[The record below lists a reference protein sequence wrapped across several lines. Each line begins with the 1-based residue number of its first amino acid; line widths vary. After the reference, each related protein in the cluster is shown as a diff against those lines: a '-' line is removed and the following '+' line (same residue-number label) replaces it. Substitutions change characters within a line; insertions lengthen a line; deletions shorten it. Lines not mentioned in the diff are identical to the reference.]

1 MWQRLRSADPAEL
14 LARQRRILALLWQA
28 SPRWTLI
35 SSLLMGL
42 EILLGIGL
50 LYLLKRLVDVIT
62 LSLAE
67 GEGMQLAPVLLF
79 VGLTA
84 ACSVGFMGARA
95 LARVAREAQSMEV
108 ADHVDGR
115 IHAQAV
121 GLDLSFYE
129 SPRYFDT
136 LQRARMAGGA
146 RPAQVV
152 TNLMQL
158 GRGLLMLGAIT
169 VLMATISWVLLPILL
184 VAVLPALLVRLLFTR
199 ELHQWQRRRTQLER
213 RSGYLD
219 TLLTSDFHAKEL
231 RLNQLGRFLI
241 EQFRAIRQQIRSEQM
256 RIIQRS
262 SRNEFLVG
270 GFASLVF
277 FLALGVLAWQTAEG
291 ANSVGDLVLF
301 LLILQRAQSTGQELV
316 SQASRLYEDHLY
328 MGMLFEFFDVRPRVA
343 EPEAPLALPERPR
356 QGFRVEHLHFAYPNT
371 EREVL
376 RDINLEIR
384 PGQIIAL
391 VGGNGSGKTSLIKL
405 LCRLYDPDGG
415 RILLDGT
422 DIRHFESEAYRR
434 QLSVIFQDYGRYADT
449 VRENIRFGDVSS
461 PRDTPLV
468 AEAAEKAGAME
479 FIQALPRG
487 LDTRLSRMFD
497 DGVDISVGQW
507 QRIALARA
515 FMHRSN
521 LVILDEPTSSMD
533 PGAEFALFENF
544 RERIGERSALII
556 SHRLSTVR
564 MADYI
569 YVLDDGEIREQG
581 THDELMA
588 RAGHYAK
595 LFSMQAYHYR

>member
-62 LSLAE
+62 FSLAE

-121 GLDLSFYE
+121 GLDFSFYE

-169 VLMATISWVLLPILL
+169 VLLATISWMLLPILL

-231 RLNQLGRFLI
+231 RLNQLGHFLI

>member
-62 LSLAE
+62 FSLAE

-121 GLDLSFYE
+121 GLDFSFYE

-169 VLMATISWVLLPILL
+169 VLLATISWMLLPILL

-231 RLNQLGRFLI
+231 RLNQLGHFLI

-262 SRNEFLVG
+262 SRNEFLAG

>member
-449 VRENIRFGDVSS
+449 VRENIRFGDVAS

>member
-62 LSLAE
+62 FSLAE

-121 GLDLSFYE
+121 GLDFSFYE

-169 VLMATISWVLLPILL
+169 VLLATISWMLLPILL

-231 RLNQLGRFLI
+231 RLNQLGHFLI

-262 SRNEFLVG
+262 SRNEFLAG

-515 FMHRSN
+515 FMHRSS

>member
-67 GEGMQLAPVLLF
+67 GEGMQLVPVLLF

-121 GLDLSFYE
+121 GLDFSFYE